1 MPEESF
7 EQHHARSLETYH
19 AEKNSWA
26 RKEADYIKQIAERDV
41 RIEQLEKTA
50 KYRTITLDTVV
61 REPLISTKQDNTVR
75 FVNAGYVTIAGYIEA
90 EVVGK
95 PITEFI
101 RGLEFLTQF
110 YEHPELIAAE
120 SHESLREVPV
130 ILSTKDK
137 KDLRML
143 ANIGFSPS
151 ETPGYHGVTIICQP
165 QVDKRWY
172 GVFTRLFTG
181 PWLSRWYIIKA
192 KDYADNGVLALP
204 DSPLPS
210 RDVCPADRFL
220 QEATREVRK
229 QANRGVAIKF
239 DDVISCND
247 KVYELLVS
255 VAKVSEV
262 PFTCFVGEDSAIL
275 AGLQQA
281 KFPDKHLKIVK
292 RKKEKKNNH

>member
-7 EQHHARSLETYH
+7 EQHHARSLGAYH

-26 RKEADYIKQIAERDV
+26 RKEADYIKQIAERDA

-75 FVNAGYVTIAGYIEA
+75 FVNAGYVAISGYTES
-90 EVVGK
+90 EVIGR

-130 ILSTKDK
+130 ILSTKNK

-181 PWLSRWYIIKA
+181 PWFGKWHIIEA
-192 KDYADNGVLALP
+192 KKYADNGVITLP
-204 DSPLPS
+204 NSPLES
-210 RDVCPADRFL
+210 RTVCMADSFL

-229 QANRGVAIKF
+229 QSNRGVAIKF
-239 DDVISCND
+239 EDIISCSD

-262 PFTCFVGEDSAIL
+262 PFTCFVGENSAIL
-275 AGLQQA
+275 AGLQQV